1 MHSTRNKLLHLL
13 AQSEFISGTE
23 LGAQLGISRSAIG
36 KHIDAFKQLGL
47 DVFSVRGKGYKLSEP
62 LSLLSHD
69 TISDYVQAQLSHEK
83 YRQIPQPLYLDVLNV
98 VDSTNTY
105 IKQNIAQLSQGAS
118 CIAEAQSA
126 GRGRHGKQWISPFA
140 SSIYLSMYWRFS
152 GGYQTLSGLSL
163 VVGLAVNRT
172 LNHFGIT
179 DGQLKWPNDIYINMQ
194 KIAGILIEVEGSVGD
209 EVHCVI
215 GLGLNVNLPDDITG
229 IEQPF
234 TDLQSHS
241 QQTMINRNHLTAQL
255 ILDIQHALIIFEKS
269 GLSSFIS
276 EWESLNVFAD
286 KDITLI
292 IGQQSVQGVCM
303 GIDPQGA
310 LRVMV
315 DGEIKTYHGGEI
327 SVRAR

>member
-1 MHSTRNKLLHLL
+1 M
-13 AQSEFISGTE
+13 
-23 LGAQLGISRSAIG
+23 
-36 KHIDAFKQLGL
+36 
-47 DVFSVRGKGYKLSEP
+47 
-62 LSLLSHD
+62 
-69 TISDYVQAQLSHEK
+69 
-83 YRQIPQPLYLDVLNV
+83 
-98 VDSTNTY
+98 
-105 IKQNIAQLSQGAS
+105 
-118 CIAEAQSA
+118 
-126 GRGRHGKQWISPFA
+126 
-140 SSIYLSMYWRFS
+140 
-152 GGYQTLSGLSL
+152 

>member
-13 AQSEFISGTE
+13 AKSEFISGTD

-36 KHIDAFKQLGL
+36 KHIDALKQLGL

-62 LSLLSHD
+62 LSLLSHQA
-69 TISDYVQAQLSHEK
+69 ISEYVRKQVSQEH
-83 YRQIPQPLYLDVLNV
+83 YCQIPQPLQLEVLNV

-126 GRGRHGKQWISPFA
+126 GRGRHGRQWISPFA

-163 VVGLAVNRT
+163 VIGLAVNRT
-172 LNHFGIT
+172 LMHFGIT
-179 DGQLKWPNDIYINMQ
+179 TGQLKWPNDIYINMQ

-215 GLGLNVNLPDDITG
+215 GLGLNVNLPDDVTG
-229 IEQPF
+229 IDQPF
-234 TDLQSHS
+234 TDLQTHS
-241 QQTMINRNHLTAQL
+241 QQAVINRNHLTAQL
-255 ILDIQHALIIFEKS
+255 ILDIQSALTIFEAS

-276 EWESLNVFAD
+276 EWEALNVFAG
-286 KDITLI
+286 KDITLL
-292 IGQQSVQGVCM
+292 IGQQTVHGICK
-303 GIDPQGA
+303 GIDAQGA

-315 DGEIKTYHGGEI
+315 DGEVKTFHGGEI